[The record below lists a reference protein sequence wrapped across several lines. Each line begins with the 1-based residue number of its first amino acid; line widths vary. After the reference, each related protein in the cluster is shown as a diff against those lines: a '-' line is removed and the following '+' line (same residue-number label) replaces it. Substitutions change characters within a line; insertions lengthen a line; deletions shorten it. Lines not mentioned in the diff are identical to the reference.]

1 MEIKI
6 ACHTPGAKGAI
17 VTKVEQV
24 GGWGHVYSLEVTPWQ
39 FGGTQ
44 ELEPWKPGV
53 HLFTIGMTHLLLDSN
68 TLATV
73 VVPPQLKAPIMF
85 SENAVQKMLT
95 ISQRRTRTVPR
106 ARPSVHAEIRWGG
119 PHFSSKYHSF
129 PSGHVGASALLASL
143 SRF

>member
-1 MEIKI
+1 LFDLEGDSPSEFFEKVDLDGTPWYWKIKI

-68 TLATV
+68 TIATV

-95 ISQRRTRTVPR
+95 ISQRRTRAVYPPLER
-106 ARPSVHAEIRWGG
+106 
-119 PHFSSKYHSF
+119 
-129 PSGHVGASALLASL
+129 LLFQYQKL
-143 SRF
+143 